1 MKDYISESFYLYP
14 LKLSNNKWFIYVTR
28 EQNIKAVYELSKY
41 RYEYI
46 YNNSPILSH
55 ECTKINDIL
64 EIDYFVK
71 KYMRLYGI
79 DKVRGGSYTSE
90 ILSIEEQN
98 ILLKEINQ
106 KFNNLDKP
114 VDTTIS
120 EYNNISDWSLE
131 TIENRK
137 KELLKKIE
145 TYYFDQ
151 EKYNMFMKKLYNT
164 ERIIERKI
172 LLDIE
177 WLDQIID
184 QLINE
189 YYKVNNDNI
198 MNDEIYEVPEIVIN
212 TYKNVRKIII
222 GLNKKFIEIY
232 ENEEYVYC
240 SNEILEQMIQNL
252 DNLFT
257 ITDYTININE
267 IIINKEYVFRQ
278 LNYMYYCLINKK
290 DEYEF
295 DKNDY
300 PENFEMMTKWKLN
313 KLEEYQEII
322 SKNSIIV

>member
-1 MKDYISESFYLYP
+1 MKDYISQSFYLYP

-28 EQNIKAVYELSKY
+28 EQNIKKVYEISKY
-41 RYEYI
+41 RYENI
-46 YNNSPILSH
+46 SNNSPILSH
-55 ECTKINDIL
+55 ECIKINDIL
-64 EIDYFVK
+64 EIDFFVK

-79 DKVRGGSYTSE
+79 DKVRGGSYTNE
-90 ILSIEEQN
+90 LLSIEEQN
-98 ILLKEINQ
+98 ILSKEINQ

-120 EYNNISDWSLE
+120 EYNNISDWTIE
-131 TIENRK
+131 RIENRK
-137 KELLKKIE
+137 KELLKNQE

-151 EKYNMFMKKLYNT
+151 EKYNKLMEKLYNT
-164 ERIIERKI
+164 ERTIDSKI

-177 WLDQIID
+177 WLNTIID

-212 TYKNVRKIII
+212 TYKKVRKIII

-232 ENEEYVYC
+232 ENEDYLYC

-252 DNLFT
+252 DKLFT
-257 ITDYTININE
+257 ITDNININE
-267 IIINKEYVFRQ
+267 VIINKEYVFRQ
-278 LNYMYYCLINKK
+278 LDYMYYCLINKK

-295 DKNDY
+295 DKNYY

-313 KLEEYQEII
+313 KLEEYWEII

>member
-1 MKDYISESFYLYP
+1 MKDYISQSFYLYP
-14 LKLSNNKWFIYVTR
+14 LKLSNNKWFIYTTR
-28 EQNIKAVYELSKY
+28 EQNIKEVYELSKH

-55 ECTKINDIL
+55 ECIKINDIL
-64 EIDYFVK
+64 EIDFFVK

-79 DKVRGGSYTSE
+79 DKVRGGSYTNE
-90 ILSIEEQN
+90 LLSIEEQN
-98 ILLKEINQ
+98 ILSKEINQ
-106 KFNNLDKP
+106 KFNNFDKP
-114 VDTTIS
+114 IDTTIS
-120 EYNNISDWSLE
+120 EYNNISDWSIE
-131 TIENRK
+131 TIKNRK
-137 KELLKKIE
+137 KELLKNQE

-151 EKYNMFMKKLYNT
+151 EKYNNLMEKLYNT
-164 ERIIERKI
+164 ERTIDRKI

-177 WLDQIID
+177 WLNTIID

-189 YYKVNNDNI
+189 YYNVNNDNI

-212 TYKNVRKIII
+212 TYKKIRKIII

-232 ENEEYVYC
+232 ENEEYLYS

-257 ITDYTININE
+257 IDSNIININE

-278 LNYMYYCLINKK
+278 LEYMYYCLINKK
-290 DEYEF
+290 DDYEF
-295 DKNDY
+295 DKNYY